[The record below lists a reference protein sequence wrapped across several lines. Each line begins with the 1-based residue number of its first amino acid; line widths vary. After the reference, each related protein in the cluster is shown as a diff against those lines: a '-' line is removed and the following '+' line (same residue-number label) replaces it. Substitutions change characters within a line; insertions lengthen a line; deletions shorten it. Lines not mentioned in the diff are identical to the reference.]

1 MSSSGTRG
9 NGMCCASRIPPGPG
23 HKIMATTS
31 IHLRARKLEGTA
43 LLVLHSRPG
52 HARRDRDAYKRVVG
66 PLQFERAELSQHY
79 VDRGSR
85 VVFAYTL
92 AMLFSYQLNIDPT
105 IKN

>member
-1 MSSSGTRG
+1 MLRPANTAR
-9 NGMCCASRIPPGPG
+9 SRPQDHG
-23 HKIMATTS
+23 HIEQPSAP
-31 IHLRARKLEGTA
+31 RKLEGTA

-66 PLQFERAELSQHY
+66 PPQFERAELSQHY

-105 IKN
+105 IKK